1 MFAIICAVEICVV
14 FKIKLVDLSTIF
26 VDIASGIVY
35 YTTVDKSTF
44 KDFYGKNIR
53 NVYRNHFKNQ

>member
-1 MFAIICAVEICVV
+1 MFAIICKVKICA
-14 FKIKLVDLSTIF
+14 FLKIKLVDLSTIF
-26 VDIASGIVY
+26 VDITGGMVY

-44 KDFYGKNIR
+44 GNFYGKNIR